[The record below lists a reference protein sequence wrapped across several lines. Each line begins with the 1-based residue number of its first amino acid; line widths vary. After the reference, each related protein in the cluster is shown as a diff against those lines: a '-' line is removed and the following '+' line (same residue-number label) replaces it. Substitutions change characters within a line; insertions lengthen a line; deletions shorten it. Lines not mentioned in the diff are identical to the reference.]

1 MEAKRHPFN
10 RSFIFGEHIEIAGG
24 QARWVGRVGNSGH
37 VIFYEEFPHNKRGVC
52 WHIVVVQ
59 QPVSVLP
66 HLRPF
71 LPHILPQS
79 SQNFAVKLPIDSLTR
94 WNKLLMHNSSNV
106 QKNEQYWL
114 DVAANLARFFRSR
127 RGWRLPLQRLLLC
140 FQVIIVQPCFITSYD
155 PGQEVR
161 IMSNCFLQLGT
172 HLNPMVSLVI
182 VQETRN
188 KLCCNSSHVQFI
200 H

>member
-1 MEAKRHPFN
+1 VQANCHGATISF
-10 RSFIFGEHIEIAGG
+10 RSSTS
-24 QARWVGRVGNSGH
+24 QA
-37 VIFYEEFPHNKRGVC
+37 VC
-52 WHIVVVQ
+52 TSHFASVVSK
-59 QPVSVLP
+59 PRSKTS
-66 HLRPF
+66 H
-71 LPHILPQS
+71 
-79 SQNFAVKLPIDSLTR
+79 

-106 QKNEQYWL
+106 QKKDQHCL
-114 DVAANLARFFRSR
+114 DVAANLARFFQSR
-127 RGWRLPLQRLLLC
+127 RRWRLPLRRLLLC
-140 FQVIIVQPCFITSYD
+140 FWVIIVQPCFITSYD

-161 IMSNCFLQLGT
+161 IMSNCFLQLGA